1 MSNTEEW
8 MQGPEIDGM
17 PGLAGDLVF
26 WKGHASPAP
35 WWIAEWQP
43 DNGRVF
49 AIVNAAGVVGTAPAS
64 ELSRD
69 FRDARGGE

>member
-1 MSNTEEW
+1 MVSKRDDI
-8 MQGPEIDGM
+8 GLIDGT
-17 PGLAGDLVF
+17 PGEYGDMVF
-26 WKGHASPAP
+26 WKEHESPAP

-43 DNGRVF
+43 NNGRVF

-69 FRDARGGE
+69 FREARRR